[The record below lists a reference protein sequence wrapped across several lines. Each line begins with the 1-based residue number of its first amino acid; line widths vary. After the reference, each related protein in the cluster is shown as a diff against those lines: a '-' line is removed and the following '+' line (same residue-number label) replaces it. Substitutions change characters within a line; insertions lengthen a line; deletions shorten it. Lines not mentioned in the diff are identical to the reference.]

1 MRYRDIAVA
10 VFALSLSSSAFAQKK
25 IDEKTWYQQDL
36 ATDSVYG
43 ISLKKAYDFLKD
55 KKSTPVI
62 VAVIDGGID
71 TTHEDLKSVLWR
83 NVKEVPGNKKDDDS
97 NGYVDDINGW
107 NFLGNADGQDVNKEA
122 EEKYRVYYKFK
133 DRFSGKSID
142 TNTLSKLDKYEYL
155 AWKRAADEV
164 ADPKKSEE
172 DAQAAMALTQIYA
185 TMQISDSILQ
195 QSFKKKEFNFEELEK
210 MTPSDDKT
218 SRARMVFLGVRRF
231 FPSFPDEMPNT
242 EVISILQSERDK
254 YQNATNARQKAPKQ
268 YRADIVKDNY
278 NDFKD
283 SHYGNGDVYGG
294 DPMHGT
300 HVSGIIA
307 AQRNNGIG
315 IDGIADNVKILSVR
329 AVPDGDEYD
338 KDIALAI
345 RYAVDNGAKVINM
358 SFGKPYSP
366 EKYWVD
372 SAFVY
377 AQQHDVLLVHAA
389 GNDGDDIDSVLSYP
403 SGDLIFY
410 PGKQATNLITVG
422 ASGDPRIG
430 GKEERNLAASFSN
443 YGKKNV
449 DVFAPGVKIYS
460 TVPKGNKYSYL
471 SGTSMASPVV
481 AGVAALIRSYFPQL
495 SAEQVKY
502 VIMNSV
508 EKPNQFTKLPGGTTS
523 VPFEDLSVSGGII
536 NAYNALKLAA
546 ILKPEKKK

>member
-1 MRYRDIAVA
+1 MAAIAIA
-10 VFALSLSSSAFAQKK
+10 FSLSSSAFAQK
-25 IDEKTWYQQDL
+25 INEKNWYQQDL

-55 KKSTPVI
+55 KKSTPII

-71 TTHEDLKSVLWR
+71 TTHEDLKSILWT
-83 NVKEVPGNKKDDDS
+83 NTKEIAGNKKDDDK

-107 NFLGNADGQDVNKEA
+107 NFLGNADGKVVNKEA

-133 DRFSGKSID
+133 DRFSNKVID

-155 AWKRAADEV
+155 SWKRAADEIV
-164 ADPKKSEE
+164 DPKKSQE
-172 DAQAAMALTQIYA
+172 DAQAAGMLTMIYGDMHA
-185 TMQISDSILQ
+185 ADSIIQHATGKTEYNLG
-195 QSFKKKEFNFEELEK
+195 ELEQF
-210 MTPSDDKT
+210 TPTDDKS
-218 SRARMVFLGVRRF
+218 SRARLVFLNIRRF
-231 FPSFPDEMPNT
+231 FPSFTNETTNT
-242 EVISILQSERDK
+242 EILSGLESERDR
-254 YQNATNARQKAPKQ
+254 YQKATSAREKAPKP
-268 YRADIVKDNY
+268 YRAEIVKDNY
-278 NDFKD
+278 DNFKD
-283 SHYGNGDVYGG
+283 NHYGNGDVYGG

-307 AQRNNGIG
+307 AARNNGVG

-358 SFGKPYSP
+358 SFGKAFSP

-377 AQQHDVLLVHAA
+377 AQQHDVLLIHAA
-389 GNDGDDIDSVLSYP
+389 GNEAEDMDSLP
-403 SGDLIFY
+403 NFPNGDLIFY

-422 ASGDPRIG
+422 ASGDPHIG

-443 YGKKNV
+443 YGKKTV

-460 TVPKGNKYSYL
+460 TVPKGNKYAYL
-471 SGTSMASPVV
+471 NGTSMASPVV
-481 AGVAALIRSYFPQL
+481 AGVAALIRSYYPQL

-502 VIMNSV
+502 VILNSAV
-508 EKPNQFTKLPGGTTS
+508 KPNQFTRLPGGETS

-536 NAYNALKLAA
+536 NAYDALKLAA
-546 ILKPEKKK
+546 TLKPEKKK